1 VPGVAP
7 RDAASNARTDR
18 GERLKP
24 ARNPVELL
32 SVEHASGE
40 ERHVKVNRSVWS
52 QSSGWTHEDGGA
64 ASGDVDLVLVFGCT
78 AAMIASRLPEIR
90 GRYPNAYVCGSST
103 AGEIVGKEVRDD
115 SVVVTAIELEKTELR
130 AAEVTIDDADDSL
143 AAGRQLA
150 SNIPHAGLVHTFVL
164 SDGLFVNG
172 TDLIRGLCREL
183 PAGVATTG
191 GRSGDG
197 ERFARTYVCAGDS
210 VAERRSVLLG
220 FYSDHLR
227 VGYSSVGGWD
237 PFGPERRITRASR
250 NVLYELDGQSALELY
265 KRYLGEHAKNL
276 PASGLMFPLTVRDPI
291 TGESVTRA
299 VVGIN
304 DSEQSM
310 IFAGDVPEGSFVRL
324 MHANFDRLVDGAC
337 AAGRASQQM
346 LGVPA
351 ELGILISCIGR
362 KQLLKQR
369 VEEEVEGVIEA
380 LGPET
385 HTTGFYAY
393 GELSPA
399 APGAPCTLQNQSMS
413 VTLFS
418 EI

>member
-1 VPGVAP
+1 MK
-7 RDAASNARTDR
+7 
-18 GERLKP
+18 L
-24 ARNPVELL
+24 
-32 SVEHASGE
+32 
-40 ERHVKVNRSVWS
+40 NRSVWS

-64 ASGDVDLVLVFGCT
+64 AAGEVDLVLVFGST
-78 AAMIASRLPEIR
+78 APMIEARLPEIR
-90 GRYPNAYVCGSST
+90 HRYPKAYLCGGST

-115 SVVVTAIELEKTELR
+115 SLVVTAIKLERSQLR
-130 AAEVTIDDADDSL
+130 TAEVTIDSVDDSL

-150 SNIPHAGLVHTFVL
+150 SAIPHAGLVHTFVL
-164 SDGLFVNG
+164 SDGLGVNG
-172 TDLIRGLCREL
+172 SDLVRGLGSVL

-191 GRSGDG
+191 GRTGDG
-197 ERFARTYVCAGDS
+197 ERFGHTYVCAGDS

-220 FYSDHLR
+220 FYGERLR
-227 VGYSSVGGWD
+227 VGYSAMGGWD
-237 PFGPERRITRASR
+237 PFGPERRVTRASR
-250 NVLYELDGQSALELY
+250 NVLYELDGRSALELY

-276 PASGLMFPLTVRDPI
+276 PASGLLFPLTVRDPL

-299 VVGIN
+299 VVGI
-304 DSEQSM
+304 DEGAQSM
-310 IFAGDVPEGSFVRL
+310 SFAGDVPDGSFVRL
-324 MHANFDRLVDGAC
+324 MHANFNRLVDGAC

-380 LGPET
+380 LDPNT

-393 GELSPA
+393 GELSPP
-399 APGAPCTLQNQSMS
+399 APGAPCTLQNQTMS

>member
-1 VPGVAP
+1 
-7 RDAASNARTDR
+7 
-18 GERLKP
+18 
-24 ARNPVELL
+24 
-32 SVEHASGE
+32 
-40 ERHVKVNRSVWS
+40 VKVNRSVWS
-52 QSSGWTHEDGGA
+52 ESSGWTHEDGGA
-64 ASGDVDLVLVFGCT
+64 TDGDVDLVLVFGST
-78 AAMIASRLPEIR
+78 APMIASRLSEIR
-90 GRYPNAYVCGSST
+90 GRHPNAYVCGGST

-115 SVVVTAIELEKTELR
+115 SVVVTAIELERSELH
-130 AAEVTIDDADDSL
+130 AAEVTIEKADDSL

-150 SNIPHAGLVHTFVL
+150 EAIPHAGLVHTFVL
-164 SDGLFVNG
+164 SDGLGVNG
-172 TDLIRGLCREL
+172 TDLVRGLGAAL

-197 ERFARTYVCAGDS
+197 ERFGHTYVCAGDS
-210 VAERRSVLLG
+210 LAERRSVVVGLYG
-220 FYSDHLR
+220 ERLR
-227 VGYSSVGGWD
+227 VGYSAMGGWD
-237 PFGPERRITRASR
+237 PFGPERRITRAAR
-250 NVLYELDGQSALELY
+250 NVLYELDGRSALELY
-265 KRYLGEHAKNL
+265 KRYLGEHAKDL
-276 PASGLMFPLTVRDPI
+276 PASGLLFPLTVRDPI

-299 VVGIN
+299 VVGI
-304 DSEQSM
+304 DEGAQSM
-310 IFAGDVPEGSFVRL
+310 AFAGDVPEGSFVRL

-346 LGVPA
+346 LGVRA

-362 KQLLKQR
+362 KMLLKQR

-380 LGPET
+380 LDPGT

-393 GELSPA
+393 GELSPP

>member
-1 VPGVAP
+1 M
-7 RDAASNARTDR
+7 NA
-18 GERLKP
+18 
-24 ARNPVELL
+24 
-32 SVEHASGE
+32 
-40 ERHVKVNRSVWS
+40 NRSVWS
-52 QSSGWTHEDGGA
+52 QASGWTHDSGGA
-64 ASGDVDLVLVFGCT
+64 APGEIDLALVFGAT
-78 AAMIASRLPEIR
+78 GPMIASRLSEIR
-90 GRYPNAYVCGSST
+90 ARYPNAYVCGGST

-115 SVVVTAIELEKTELR
+115 SVVVTAIKLEKGELR
-130 AAEVTIDDADDSL
+130 AAEVTIDSGGDSV

-150 SNIPHAGLVHTFVL
+150 NAIPHAGLVHTFVL
-164 SDGLFVNG
+164 SDGLAVNG
-172 TDLIRGLCREL
+172 TDLVRGLCSAL

-197 ERFARTYVCAGDS
+197 ERFGHTFVCAGDS
-210 VAERRSVLLG
+210 VAERRSVVVG
-220 FYSDHLR
+220 FYGDRLR
-227 VGYSSVGGWD
+227 VGYSSMGGWD
-237 PFGPERRITRASR
+237 PFGPERLVTRASG
-250 NVLYELDGQSALELY
+250 NVLYELDGRSALELY

-276 PASGLMFPLTVRDPI
+276 PASGLLFPLTVRDPI

-299 VVGIN
+299 VVGT
-304 DSEQSM
+304 DDAAPSM
-310 IFAGDVPEGSFVRL
+310 VFAGDVPEGSFVRL

-351 ELGILISCIGR
+351 QLGILISCVGR

-385 HTTGFYAY
+385 HTAGFYAY
-393 GELSPA
+393 GELSPP

>member
-1 VPGVAP
+1 
-7 RDAASNARTDR
+7 
-18 GERLKP
+18 
-24 ARNPVELL
+24 
-32 SVEHASGE
+32 
-40 ERHVKVNRSVWS
+40 VKVNRSVWS
-52 QSSGWTHEDGGA
+52 ESSGWTHEDGGA
-64 ASGDVDLVLVFGCT
+64 TEGDVDLVLVFGST
-78 AAMIASRLPEIR
+78 APMIESRLPEIR
-90 GRYPNAYVCGSST
+90 RRHPNAYVCGSST

-115 SVVVTAIELEKTELR
+115 SVVVTAIELERSQLH
-130 AAEVTIDDADDSL
+130 AAEVTIEKVDDSL

-150 SNIPHAGLVHTFVL
+150 EAIPHAGLVHTFVL
-164 SDGLFVNG
+164 SDGLGVNG
-172 TDLIRGLCREL
+172 TDLVRGLGSAL

-197 ERFARTYVCAGDS
+197 ERFGHTYVCAGDS
-210 VAERRSVLLG
+210 VAERRSVVVG
-220 FYSDHLR
+220 FYGERLR
-227 VGYSSVGGWD
+227 VGYSAMGGWD
-237 PFGPERRITRASR
+237 PFGPERRITRAAR
-250 NVLYELDGQSALELY
+250 NVLYELDGRSALELY

-276 PASGLMFPLTVRDPI
+276 PASGLLFPLTVRDPI

-299 VVGIN
+299 VVGI
-304 DSEQSM
+304 DEGAQSM
-310 IFAGDVPEGSFVRL
+310 VFAGDVPEGSFVRL

-346 LGVPA
+346 LGVRA

-380 LGPET
+380 LDPHT

>member
-1 VPGVAP
+1 
-7 RDAASNARTDR
+7 
-18 GERLKP
+18 
-24 ARNPVELL
+24 
-32 SVEHASGE
+32 
-40 ERHVKVNRSVWS
+40 VKANRSVWA
-52 QSSGWTHEDGGA
+52 QGSGWTHDA
-64 ASGDVDLVLVFGCT
+64 AGPAAGEIDLALVFGST
-78 AAMIASRLPEIR
+78 GPMIAARLSEIR
-90 GRYPNAYVCGSST
+90 ARYPNAYVCGSST

-115 SVVVTAIELEKTELR
+115 SVVVTAIKLEKSELR
-130 AAEVTIDDADDSL
+130 AAEVTIDSGGDSL

-150 SNIPHAGLVHTFVL
+150 NAIPHAGLVHTFVL
-164 SDGLFVNG
+164 SDGLGVNG
-172 TDLIRGLCREL
+172 TDLVRGLSSAL
-183 PAGVATTG
+183 PPGVSTTG

-197 ERFARTYVCAGDS
+197 ERFGHTFVCAGDS
-210 VAERRSVLLG
+210 VAERRSVVVG
-220 FYSDHLR
+220 FYGGHLR
-227 VGYSSVGGWD
+227 VGYSAMGGWD
-237 PFGPERRITRASR
+237 PFGPERLVTRASG
-250 NVLYELDGQSALELY
+250 NVLYELDGRSALELY

-276 PASGLMFPLTVRDPI
+276 PASGLLFPLTVRDPLK
-291 TGESVTRA
+291 GESVTRA
-299 VVGIN
+299 VVGI
-304 DSEQSM
+304 DDAAQSM
-310 IFAGDVPEGSFVRL
+310 VFAGDVPEGSFVRL

-380 LGPET
+380 LDPGT

-393 GELSPA
+393 GELSPT